1 MARVVVKN
9 GKLVRRAAPRMR
21 WSHVEERQERSHG
34 APTLWPS
41 GDEAARDRG
50 RGHNEDGA
58 FHDHSWTQQH
68 WINAAQSARLL
79 GRRPAS
85 CMERSCVRSHH
96 SGHRCYSARHLVRPR
111 RVKCG
116 EDRAGQQ
123 PCTAYE
129 TSGRD
134 RRLLFLSRAPRCPT
148 GVARPGSENAHETY
162 KFPGTA
168 PE

>member
-1 MARVVVKN
+1 MPEFACPLCGVDPVLL
-9 GKLVRRAAPRMR
+9 GPRMVMECAVLVLQHR
-21 WSHVEERQERSHG
+21 YSNDGQNDGYER
-34 APTLWPS
+34 TS
-41 GDEAARDRG
+41 G
-50 RGHNEDGA
+50 
-58 FHDHSWTQQH
+58 
-68 WINAAQSARLL
+68 
-79 GRRPAS
+79 
-85 CMERSCVRSHH
+85 
-96 SGHRCYSARHLVRPR
+96 HLVRPR